1 MTEKD
6 VFRLFARS
14 STFNDLFFNSP
25 GHEILT
31 LLLGGFFCHVGAHE
45 QFQFLIASF
54 DIGRVAEIRYGFDLV
69 FKLP

>member
-1 MTEKD
+1 
-6 VFRLFARS
+6 
-14 STFNDLFFNSP
+14 
-25 GHEILT
+25 LT